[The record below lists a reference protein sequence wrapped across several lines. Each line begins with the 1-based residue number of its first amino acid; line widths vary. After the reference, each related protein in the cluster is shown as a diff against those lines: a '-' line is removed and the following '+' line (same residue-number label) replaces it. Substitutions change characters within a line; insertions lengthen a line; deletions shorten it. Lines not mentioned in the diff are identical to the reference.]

1 MLIALAY
8 PPGGKQHALLARSAH
23 ADSLTGHRRRPL
35 ARARARDLPR
45 DGMALRRGHDPREV
59 IGPAPRSHRNRLR
72 FLPPRSLSSAA
83 LFFPIYFRLSR
94 AARCAKDAP
103 TEAPCADRFSLSLC
117 RCSSP
122 RRVTPP
128 ADISP
133 TSPTRPA
140 PPSSTGSPRT
150 ARSIR
155 STAPIST

>member
-59 IGPAPRSHRNRLR
+59 IGPAPRFRRNRLR

-83 LFFPIYFRLSR
+83 LFFPDLPSRRDALRMLRRRSYAPIDSRFRSAAAPRR
-94 AARCAKDAP
+94 AA
-103 TEAPCADRFSLSLC
+103 L
-117 RCSSP
+117 
-122 RRVTPP
+122 RR
-128 ADISP
+128 
-133 TSPTRPA
+133 R
-140 PPSSTGSPRT
+140 R
-150 ARSIR
+150 
-155 STAPIST
+155 